1 MTVTC
6 RRLLSALL
14 LLVCFS
20 ISTEA
25 ADPPA
30 VVLLEGS
37 GISWRQ
43 ARQTIEQYGGRLDVI
58 LVPNVLVGNIPAGA
72 AAALQQAMTPQP
84 GFAATAASSV
94 LVVRTR
100 AEAEALLAGPP
111 PGVFAIQTQ
120 ASTAAAS
127 PEARAALRIL
137 APQGIPMDQDSR
149 FRVLPGGLVEIRP
162 INEWESPPLLPPQPQ
177 PLPAGKAVIAE
188 AIGNTFNNTSGF
200 LAGDVGVAILRPEST
215 GSASGDSINQENW
228 TSEEVTT
235 TLARVTSALNKLVS
249 VSPSGKLTFIV
260 RTESF
265 GSGVAGTVESDYEA
279 IKYSNWTSNV
289 VLNFLGKLG
298 YTQADGFQRLRE
310 WANDIRADL
319 GTDWAYGFIVVDN
332 STDTSKGRASAF
344 LNGPAAWLFQSNS
357 DAVYHHESG
366 HIWGAVDEYH
376 PDAAQSPI
384 DLWGYTQI
392 PNANSQYNDGK
403 GFFGGAGEG
412 IPALQIDNRDYV
424 SPWGRGAWG
433 TWDLD
438 GDGINDNQDTFP
450 IITLNAPS
458 GTSTFTMTG
467 TATATPMK
475 RETAQVFTGLDADI
489 TINKITLVEWRLNR
503 GPWQDATP
511 SDGAFNASSEAFTLT
526 TAALR
531 NGPYVL
537 EFRASDNFGNS
548 TLLPARITVTASGS
562 AVTNN
567 SPLPVLVVAPTL
579 GSTSTTFQFSAAGSL
594 DYEDSANLQYRWDF
608 DNDGTYDT
616 SLSSNPIASQSYGS
630 AGSKSAK
637 VEVRDSGGA
646 TTTRLVT
653 LTVAASNTSPSA
665 KFTIDKGAVFATSP
679 AVFNFDASGVGDG
692 EDAASTLQVRW
703 DFDDDG
709 VWDTGFSTT
718 KTIAHDYAQSLPV
731 TVSNESGSSY
741 LYAGNS
747 TYGYSQSFV
756 ATSAGIGKAE
766 MILAHWND
774 NTPGGTCT
782 GGIRSALSGS
792 FLTST
797 TINQAAIREF
807 DWNLFD
813 FGDVTVTNGNTYYLV
828 LICSDTDIMW
838 RASTS
843 NPFPGGEHRYSFDS
857 GSNWGP
863 TTDYDH
869 VFRIYDRTVAT
880 VPLTKSRA
888 WRVRMEVK
896 DSTEQTSQTVRD
908 IWTNAYDT
916 PPSVTLSSS
925 ATSGTTA
932 TTFNLTA
939 TGTDANSGTTWDG
952 LVHYRWDVN
961 GDGNFETEFA
971 STNTRSATFA
981 QPGVYLATVEV
992 RDRYHAVARGTV
1004 AITVAPTSGATQL
1017 SMNAGNNQIAL
1028 PNSALAIA
1036 PSVLV
1041 RDAGNSP
1048 VSGAAVTF
1056 TVVSG
1061 GGKITN
1067 ATQITNASGIATLG
1081 SWTVGPNAG
1090 ANTLSVQLPET
1101 PQVAAL
1107 TFNATAGVAQTLTL
1121 SKSGSG
1127 SGTVTSNP
1135 EGINCGS
1142 TCSFDYVSETTVT
1155 LTATPAVGSS
1165 FTGWTG
1171 GSCSGMATCDVTMN
1185 AAKTVTAGF
1194 TIRKRGGQI
1203 TSN

>member
-1 MTVTC
+1 MTVIC

-20 ISTEA
+20 TSTEA

-72 AAALQQAMTPQP
+72 VAALQQAMTPPP

-94 LVVRTR
+94 LIVRTR

-137 APQGIPMDQDSR
+137 APQGIPLDQDSR

-162 INEWESPPLLPPQPQ
+162 IYEWESPPLLPPQPQ
-177 PLPAGKAVIAE
+177 PLPPGKAIIAE
-188 AIGNTFNNTSGF
+188 AIGNTGNNTSSF

-215 GSASGDSINQENW
+215 GSAAGDSTNQENW
-228 TSEEVTT
+228 TSEEVTA
-235 TLARVTSALNKLVS
+235 TLSRVTSALSKLVS
-249 VSPSGKLTFIV
+249 ASPSGKLTFIV

-279 IKYSNWTSNV
+279 IKYSNWTSSV

-298 YTQADGFQRLRE
+298 YTQSDYFSRLRE
-310 WANDIRADL
+310 WANDVRADL

-344 LNGPAAWLFQSNS
+344 LNGPAAWLFQSNP
-357 DAVYHHESG
+357 DTVYHHESG
-366 HIWGAVDEYH
+366 HIWGAMDEYH

-384 DLWGYTQI
+384 TLWGYTQV

-412 IPALQIDNRDYV
+412 IPALQINNIEYV

-433 TWDLD
+433 IWDLD
-438 GDGINDNQDTFP
+438 GDGINDTQDTFP
-450 IITLNAPS
+450 IITLNTPS

-467 TATATPMK
+467 TAAAIPLK
-475 RETAQVFTGLDADI
+475 RETAQISGLEADI

-511 SDGAFNASSEAFTLT
+511 TDGAFNASNEAFTLT

-537 EFRASDNFGNS
+537 EFRASDNFGNT
-548 TLLPARITVTASGS
+548 TLLPARATIAASGS

-567 SPLPVLVVAPTL
+567 SPMPALVVAPTL
-579 GSTSTTFQFSAAGSL
+579 GSTSTTFQFSAVGSL

-616 SLSSNPIASQSYGS
+616 SLSSNPLASQGYGS
-630 AGSKSAK
+630 AGAKTAK

-653 LTVAASNTSPSA
+653 FTVAASNTSPAA
-665 KFTIDKGAVFATSP
+665 KFTIDKGAVFAASP

-692 EDAASTLQVRW
+692 EDAVSTLQVRW
-703 DFDDDG
+703 DFEDDG

-731 TVSNESGSSY
+731 TVSNESGSTY
-741 LYAGNS
+741 LYGGNS
-747 TYGYSQSFV
+747 INGYAQSFV
-756 ATSAGIGKAE
+756 ATSAGISKVE
-766 MILAHWND
+766 IILAHYND
-774 NTPGGTCT
+774 NTVGGTCT
-782 GGIRSALSGS
+782 AGIRSSLTGS
-792 FLTST
+792 FLSSA
-797 TINQAAIREF
+797 TIDQFAIKEGT
-807 DWNLFD
+807 WNLFD
-813 FGDVTVTNGNTYYLV
+813 FADVSVTNGITYYLV

-838 RASTS
+838 LGHTG
-843 NPFPGGEHRYSFDS
+843 NPFAGGRHSYSFNS
-857 GSNWGP
+857 GSNWISV
-863 TTDYDH
+863 DAYDH
-869 VFRIYDRTVAT
+869 VFRIYDSTLAT

-888 WRVRMEVK
+888 WRVRMELK
-896 DSTEQTSQTVRD
+896 DSTGQTSQTVRD

-939 TGTDANSGTTWDG
+939 TGTDANSGTIWDG

-992 RDRYHAVARGTV
+992 RDRYHALARASV
-1004 AITVAPTSGATQL
+1004 AITVAPTSGATQI
-1017 SMNAGNNQIAL
+1017 SMNTGNNQVAL
-1028 PNSALAIA
+1028 PNNALAIA

-1056 TVVSG
+1056 TIVSG

-1081 SWTVGPNAG
+1081 SWTLGPNVG
-1090 ANTLSVQLPET
+1090 TNTLSVQLPET
-1101 PQVAAL
+1101 PQIAAL
-1107 TFNATAGVAQTLTL
+1107 IFSASAGAPQTLTL

-1127 SGTVTSNP
+1127 TGTVTSNP
-1135 EGINCGS
+1135 AGINCGS
-1142 TCSFDYVSETTVT
+1142 TCSFDYANETTVT
-1155 LTATPAVGSS
+1155 LTATPAVGST

-1171 GSCSGMATCDVTMN
+1171 GSCSGTGTCNVTMN
-1185 AAKTVTAGF
+1185 AAKTITAGF
-1194 TIRKRGGQI
+1194 TVRRRGGQI